1 MGKRSIFFRNILSSI
16 SIKLKTKAVKH
27 VLIFGFI
34 AMALSC
40 GRSTTKE
47 ADTNAGS
54 GATMYYNGD
63 IITMAGD
70 SATYAEAIVVKDGK
84 ILFAGARDE
93 AMKQA
98 GMGHS
103 MVDLEGKTMMPGFI
117 DAHGHIYT
125 TADYKRYAFLRGDN
139 VKNIPQLI
147 AELKRF
153 ASEMNIPKGEF
164 ILGNGFDATL
174 LEEKRSPTVDE
185 LDQVST
191 DHPVYIV
198 HASGHMGVANHKA
211 LELVGFNESSKDPE
225 GGKIMRKEG
234 SKQLS
239 GMLEENA
246 HFFLWD
252 KVPGLDEKTGAQYMK
267 LALEQSVAAGLTTVQ
282 DAGVK
287 PNQLPVLVECAK
299 KNVFNIDVV
308 GLVADVFSDQLRT
321 LYTSATNTPIQTV
334 IPGPKMS
341 SFTEEG
347 IREGKAY
354 LKEYNG
360 NFRIAGLKMWM
371 DGSPLA
377 GTALLRDP
385 YTAKYPGKSKDYKGF
400 TNATD
405 EDLFKFLD
413 RWYPTEYIIQVHVN
427 GDGTADQFL
436 NVMDKV
442 IKKHG
447 KKDQKVVM
455 IHCSLV
461 QEDQIVRMKEMGI
474 MPSFYSTTLSEAAE
488 SFQLQIGDR
497 INRMQPA
504 GLGAKHGLVYTIHND
519 APLIPLEMVPLIW
532 SAVNRKSKLSGKV
545 FGPEYALTPYQAL
558 LAVTRYAAYQLGE
571 DKSKGSIEA
580 GKRADLVILD
590 KNPLKVAKDDIRGIN
605 VMTTIKDGR
614 KVFEKSKAV
623 ARVQQASMHA
633 DLADDP
639 CERLYHGKKI
649 AMLESKKIGNTRQ

>member
-1 MGKRSIFFRNILSSI
+1 MNKLFIL
-16 SIKLKTKAVKH
+16 
-27 VLIFGFI
+27 GFI
-34 AMALSC
+34 ILALSC

-47 ADTNAGS
+47 ADAIAD
-54 GATMYYNGD
+54 GATMYFNGD

-70 SATYAEAIVVKDGK
+70 SASYAEAAVVKDGK
-84 ILFAGARDE
+84 ILYAGAKDE

-98 GMGHS
+98 GKGHS
-103 MVDLEGKTMMPGFI
+103 MVDLEGKTLIPGFI
-117 DAHGHIYT
+117 DAHGHIYI
-125 TADYKRYAFLRGDN
+125 TADYKRYAFLRGEK

-153 ASEMNIPKGEF
+153 AAEMKIPAGQF

-174 LEEKRSPTVDE
+174 LEEKRSPTVEE

-191 DHPVYIV
+191 EHPVYIV

-211 LELVGFNESSKDPE
+211 LEMMGFNPASKDPD

-234 SKQLS
+234 SKELN

-246 HFFLWD
+246 HFMLWD
-252 KVPGLDEKTGAQYMK
+252 KVPGLDQNSGAQYMK
-267 LALEQSVAAGLTTVQ
+267 LAMDQAVASGLTTVQ

-287 PNQLPVLVECAK
+287 ANQLPVLVECAK
-299 KNVFNIDVV
+299 KDAYPIDVV
-308 GLVADVFSDQLRT
+308 GLVADAFSDQLRT
-321 LYTSATNTPIQTV
+321 LYTSPSNTPLQTV

-347 IREGKAY
+347 IREGKEY
-354 LKEYNG
+354 LKVYKG

-385 YTAKYPGKSKDYKGF
+385 YSAQFPGKSKSYKGF

-405 EDLFKFLD
+405 DELFKFLD

-461 QEDQIVRMKEMGI
+461 QEDQILRMKEMGI

-504 GLGAKHGLVYTIHND
+504 GLAAKHGLLYTIHND
-519 APLIPLEMVPLIW
+519 APLISMEMVPLIW
-532 SAVNRKSKLSGKV
+532 SAVNRKSKISGKV
-545 FGPEYALTPYQAL
+545 FGPEYTLTPYQAL
-558 LAVTRYAAYQLGE
+558 LAVTRHAAFQLGE

-590 KNPLKVAKDDIRGIN
+590 KNPLKVDKDAIKDIK
-605 VMTTIKDGR
+605 VLMTIKDGT
-614 KVFEKSKAV
+614 KVFEYDPATAMKP
-623 ARVQQASMHA
+623 QIMGA
-633 DLADDP
+633 DLASDP
-639 CERLYHGKKI
+639 CELNHKGRKVPMV
-649 AMLESKKIGNTRQ
+649 AMK